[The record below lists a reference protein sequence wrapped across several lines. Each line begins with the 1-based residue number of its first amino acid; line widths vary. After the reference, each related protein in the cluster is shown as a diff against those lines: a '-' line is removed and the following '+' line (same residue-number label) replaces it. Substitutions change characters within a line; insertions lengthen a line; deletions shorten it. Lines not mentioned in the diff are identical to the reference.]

1 MGVEMSGGGVGGGG
15 GMGEKVNDVL
25 YGRITVLA

>member
-1 MGVEMSGGGVGGGG
+1 MGVEMSGGGGG